1 MSKMG
6 KKRVWIIFT
15 VGVLIVSLASISWA
29 WREDCTSKPLP
40 PKERYMQW
48 RNWGDLNLTP
58 EQQKKIFELRLSF
71 QEDTVDLRSQMMKK
85 RIELQKL
92 WLEDTPDKAKIY
104 ALLDEIA
111 KIRGEITKKM
121 VGYLFKLREI
131 LTPEQLQKLPFMGWG
146 YGGFGL
152 GRRSLSPRAC
162 W

>member
-15 VGVLIVSLASISWA
+15 VGVLIVSLAGISWA
-29 WREDCTSKPLP
+29 WREDCTSKPFP

-48 RNWGDLNLTP
+48 RNWANVNLTT
-58 EQQKKIFELRLSF
+58 EQQKKIAELRLSF
-71 QEDTVDLRSQMMKK
+71 KEDTVDLRNQMMKK

-104 ALLDEIA
+104 AVLDEIA

-121 VGYLFKLREI
+121 VDYLFKLREI
-131 LTPEQLQKLPFMGWG
+131 LTPEQLQKLPFMGRG
-146 YGGFGL
+146 YAGFGL
-152 GRRSLSPRAC
+152 GRRGLSPRAC